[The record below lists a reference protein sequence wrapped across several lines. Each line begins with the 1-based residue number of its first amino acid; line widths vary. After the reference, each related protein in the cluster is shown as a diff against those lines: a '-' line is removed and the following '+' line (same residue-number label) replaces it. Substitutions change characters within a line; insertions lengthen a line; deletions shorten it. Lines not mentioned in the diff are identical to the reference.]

1 MIANMTVP
9 ALRLRGVSQNFGSFQ
24 ALSSVDLEVGA
35 GDIYGFLGLN
45 GAGKTTAIRLI
56 LGLLR
61 HRTGTIEIFGSE
73 LRRAPPEIYR
83 NVGVLFE
90 DFTAPGYL
98 TGREHLRLHAKLLGM
113 PRREA
118 RAAAERWLDRVSLL
132 ARADAKVRAY
142 SLGMRRRLGLACALV
157 GAPRLVILDEPTN
170 GLDPKGI
177 ADFRSLILELHRES
191 GVTFFLSSHILGEV
205 EHLCHRIGILH
216 QGRMRVEGA
225 VADLTGRTQNRVRVR
240 ALPLSTAR
248 RVIEASPC
256 CGRIE
261 NAGPDALSVTVPSD
275 DVPALV
281 RALVGANV
289 AVHEVAACSESLE
302 SVFHQA
308 TADLELGSEQLA
320 SSRQAPGERVRRDEA
335 DREAVGAARPRV
347 Q

>member
-90 DFTAPGYL
+90 DATSPGYL

-132 ARADAKVRAY
+132 
-142 SLGMRRRLGLACALV
+142 
-157 GAPRLVILDEPTN
+157 
-170 GLDPKGI
+170 
-177 ADFRSLILELHRES
+177 
-191 GVTFFLSSHILGEV
+191 
-205 EHLCHRIGILH
+205 
-216 QGRMRVEGA
+216 
-225 VADLTGRTQNRVRVR
+225 
-240 ALPLSTAR
+240 
-248 RVIEASPC
+248 
-256 CGRIE
+256 
-261 NAGPDALSVTVPSD
+261 
-275 DVPALV
+275 
-281 RALVGANV
+281 
-289 AVHEVAACSESLE
+289 
-302 SVFHQA
+302 
-308 TADLELGSEQLA
+308 
-320 SSRQAPGERVRRDEA
+320 
-335 DREAVGAARPRV
+335 
-347 Q
+347 